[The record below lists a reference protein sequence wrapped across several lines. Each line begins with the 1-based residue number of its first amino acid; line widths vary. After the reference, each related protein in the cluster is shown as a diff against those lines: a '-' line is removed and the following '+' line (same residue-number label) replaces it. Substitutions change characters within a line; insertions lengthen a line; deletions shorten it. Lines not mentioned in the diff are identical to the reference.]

1 MFCHFLGSGT
11 SGRCHVQNQPDSGSG
26 VGQVTHCHHFDLC
39 FPRSGQ
45 WNLLVHA
52 CVSDKKESVPE
63 CSPVSDCVITYL
75 RAGGVHPAG
84 ANFQAL
90 IGEMTGLPT
99 AEARLPS
106 RGGAQCVGGELPLNL
121 PSTVISFQFLI
132 TEDKPNALKGLLCIM
147 SQVGGWDE

>member
-1 MFCHFLGSGT
+1 MVDATRS
-11 SGRCHVQNQPDSGSG
+11 QPDSSSG
-26 VGQVTHCHHFDLC
+26 VGPGQVTHCHHFDLC

-52 CVSDKKESVPE
+52 WVSDKKESVPE

-75 RAGGVHPAG
+75 KEGGVRPAG

-90 IGEMTGLPT
+90 IGEMTALPT
-99 AEARLPS
+99 TEARLPS
-106 RGGAQCVGGELPLNL
+106 CGGAQCVGGELPLNL

-147 SQVGGWDE
+147 SQVGGRDE